1 MDAWQVLARFE
12 EFLSAKRIEV
22 ASAPPEVGFEAM
34 LRFYAERRVE
44 GCDLEADGDMLLFQW
59 GMYDWGEGPEF
70 ELDLT
75 RQVIFPDE
83 EDDDAIWQL
92 HLTYHYQPTGELRAL
107 GADDRWCPVP
117 ADLPGFREFILASK
131 PYQLLRAQPAAK
143 VSAFYECAG

>member
-1 MDAWQVLARFE
+1 MDARQVLARFE
-12 EFLSAKRIEV
+12 RFLSEQRIDV

-34 LRFYAERRVE
+34 LRFYEVERVE
-44 GCDLEADGDMLLFQW
+44 GCDIDADGDMLLFQW
-59 GMYDWGEGPEF
+59 GTSDWGEGPEF

-92 HLTYHYQPTGELRAL
+92 HLTYHYRPTIEMRAL
-107 GADDRWCPVP
+107 GADDRWCSAP
-117 ADLPGFREFILASK
+117 ADLPGFREFISASN
-131 PYQLLRAQPAAK
+131 PYQLLRFQPAAK